1 MMYSQAIFSLYN
13 PLEFLSFYVNVCI
26 YHISINTSSLFLTS
40 KYSTKSNFLIMP
52 SILFM
57 IFYQQEK
64 AILNKKSR
72 WFFRRFSYHHYY
84 IIFHVFHS
92 SLLIMHVMAA
102 ILYWVHFYFRNFQFH
117 CHFFVILYIA
127 YTRCVCCLYIS
138 SSTSTRTRSLLSCRR
153 CCDDDTSKKKFL
165 VKGMVCNILVII

>member
-64 AILNKKSR
+64 AILNKKKPLI
-72 WFFRRFSYHHYY
+72 FSPLLL
-84 IIFHVFHS
+84 S
-92 SLLIMHVMAA
+92 SLLYNFSCFSLFSSDHACYGSNL
-102 ILYWVHFYFRNFQFH
+102 ILSSFLFPKLPISLPFFCHIIH
-117 CHFFVILYIA
+117 CLHKVCVLCIYI
-127 YTRCVCCLYIS
+127 
-138 SSTSTRTRSLLSCRR
+138 
-153 CCDDDTSKKKFL
+153 F
-165 VKGMVCNILVII
+165 